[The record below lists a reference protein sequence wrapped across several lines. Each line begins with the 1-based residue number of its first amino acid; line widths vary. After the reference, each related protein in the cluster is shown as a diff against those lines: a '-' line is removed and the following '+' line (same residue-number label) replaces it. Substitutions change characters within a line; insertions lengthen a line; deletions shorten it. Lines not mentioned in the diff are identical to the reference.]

1 MTGCEGEQV
10 ALLLYIDFDQVW
22 LAVCTPSQ
30 GWYNKIG
37 RKTQVFLCSD
47 GSGLCI
53 RGTEV
58 KLKRLELSQIF
69 LGYDRDRSLLESD
82 CVILGFVNSRG

>member
-1 MTGCEGEQV
+1 M
-10 ALLLYIDFDQVW
+10 LYIDFGQVW
-22 LAVCTPSQ
+22 LAVCAPSARQ
-30 GWYNKIG
+30 GWYDKIG
-37 RKTQVFLCSD
+37 RKTQVFLCSN